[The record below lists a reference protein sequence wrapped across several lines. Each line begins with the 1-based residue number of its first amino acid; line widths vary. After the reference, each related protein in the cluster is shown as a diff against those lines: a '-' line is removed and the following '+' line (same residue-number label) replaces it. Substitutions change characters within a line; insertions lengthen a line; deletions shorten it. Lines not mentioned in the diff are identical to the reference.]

1 MSQKI
6 EGQITPAAGVRGTSV
21 TSRVQ
26 ASGAD
31 KSEAVQ
37 ASTGGDS
44 LRLTGEAASLQ
55 TMQRELSSASAVDTA
70 RVQSIRQALE
80 AGTYKI
86 DAQAIADRMID
97 LERQL
102 GA

>member
-1 MSQKI
+1 
-6 EGQITPAAGVRGTSV
+6 
-21 TSRVQ
+21 
-26 ASGAD
+26 
-31 KSEAVQ
+31 
-37 ASTGGDS
+37 
-44 LRLTGEAASLQ
+44 
-55 TMQRELSSASAVDTA
+55 MQRELSSASAVDTA

-86 DAQAIADRMID
+86 DAQVIADRMID

>member
-6 EGQITPAAGVRGTSV
+6 EGQIPPTAAVRSASTAG
-21 TSRVQ
+21 RVQ
-26 ASGAD
+26 AAGTD
-31 KSEAVQ
+31 RSEPVQ
-37 ASTGGDS
+37 ASAGGDS

>member
-6 EGQITPAAGVRGTSV
+6 EGTPPAALRSTGPVGG
-21 TSRVQ
+21 RV
-26 ASGAD
+26 ATSGAD
-31 KSEAVQ
+31 RSRPVEAS
-37 ASTGGDS
+37 ASGDS

-55 TMQRELSSASAVDTA
+55 AMQRELSSASAVDAA
-70 RVQSIRQALE
+70 RVQSIREALQ

-86 DAQAIADRMID
+86 DAEAIAGRMLD
-97 LERQL
+97 LESQL

>member
-6 EGQITPAAGVRGTSV
+6 EGQTPVAAIRGTP
-21 TSRVQ
+21 TASRVQ

-31 KSEAVQ
+31 RSEPVQ
-37 ASTGGDS
+37 AAPGGDS

-55 TMQRELSSASAVDTA
+55 TMQRELSSASAIDTA

-80 AGTYKI
+80 AGTYKV
-86 DAQAIADRMID
+86 DAQAIADRMLD

>member
-6 EGQITPAAGVRGTSV
+6 EGQIPPAAVRGTAA

-26 ASGAD
+26 TSGAD
-31 KSEAVQ
+31 RSEPVQ
-37 ASTGGDS
+37 ASAGGDS

-86 DAQAIADRMID
+86 DAQTIADRMLD

>member
-6 EGQITPAAGVRGTSV
+6 EGQTPPAALRGVSV
-21 TSRVQ
+21 PSRVQ
-26 ASGAD
+26 TAGAD
-31 KSEAVQ
+31 RSAPVQ
-37 ASTGGDS
+37 ATSGGDS

-55 TMQRELSSASAVDTA
+55 TMQRELSSAPAIDTA
-70 RVQSIRQALE
+70 RVQSIRNALE
-80 AGTYKI
+80 AGTFKI
-86 DAQAIADRMID
+86 DAQVIADRMLD